1 MFSSVFGDFQVAVNF
16 FCMPVYAL
24 QMLGTQRVP
33 LEVLERPWD
42 PVKPLQDM
50 PMITVGGS
58 KCLFGGQ
65 APRCATCSRLFKAV
79 LNRTRGRIKWC
90 KTAGFKTSGLQSS
103 RESSASALKWS

>member
-1 MFSSVFGDFQVAVNF
+1 MNF

-33 LEVLERPWD
+33 LEVKKPTWILPERP
-42 PVKPLQDM
+42 QDM

-65 APRCATCSRLFKAV
+65 ARRFLVGFDV
-79 LNRTRGRIKWC
+79 LL
-90 KTAGFKTSGLQSS
+90 A
-103 RESSASALKWS
+103 ESSGAELWASGCRGS